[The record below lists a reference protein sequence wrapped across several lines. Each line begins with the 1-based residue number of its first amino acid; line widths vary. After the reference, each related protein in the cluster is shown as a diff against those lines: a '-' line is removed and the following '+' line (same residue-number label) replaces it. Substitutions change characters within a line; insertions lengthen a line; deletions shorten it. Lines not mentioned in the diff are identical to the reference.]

1 MKPRS
6 LPRTAAAAALLLGLA
21 ACSTGP
27 VYHAPQDEAPT
38 AYRYAAEGTAE
49 FPAAGWWTLFGDA
62 ELDRQI
68 EAVLQANQN
77 LVLALARFDESRALL
92 GVTRA
97 DELPSAAFDPLAAR
111 ARTSGSVSNRLPAL
125 DTTLYRVPFDAAYEI
140 DLWGRVRHSVAAAEA
155 QLEGSADAVA
165 VIRLVLSAD
174 AASTYFSIRSSD
186 REIDVLERTLALRR
200 EALQLAERRAHAG
213 SVGDLDVV
221 RARADLALTAAD
233 LQDSRRRRELAEH
246 ALAVLEDRNAIS
258 FELPARPRESAIPA
272 IPAGLP
278 ADLLRRRPDVAQ
290 NERALKAANERIGVA
305 EAAFF
310 PSIRLTAF
318 AGVASND
325 LSNLLDKPSEIWSIG
340 PSLGLPVFD
349 GGRNRG
355 NLEAAQARYR
365 QAAASYRLSVL
376 GAFRETQ
383 DSLSDVA
390 YLRERSESLHDAV
403 VAALQAAKI
412 SRSRYDRGLVGYF
425 EVVESERSALLTQ
438 RAEIQND
445 QQRLVAAVSL
455 IKALGGG
462 WHVADA
468 AADGAGSAVPSP

>member
-1 MKPRS
+1 M
-6 LPRTAAAAALLLGLA
+6 LLCVA
-21 ACSTGP
+21 ACTTGP
-27 VYHAPQDEAPT
+27 AYRAPEDEAPA
-38 AYRYAAEGTAE
+38 AYRFADGGEARL
-49 FPAAGWWTLFGDA
+49 PAAGWWTLFGDA
-62 ELDRQI
+62 ELDRHI
-68 EAVLQANQN
+68 EAVLQANPN
-77 LVLALARFDESRALL
+77 LTLALARFDESRALL

-97 DELPSAAFDPLAAR
+97 DELPSVAFDPLAAR
-111 ARTSGSVSNRLPAL
+111 ARTSGTVSNRLPAL

-140 DLWGRVRHSVAAAEA
+140 DLWGRVRHSVAAAQA
-155 QLEGSADAVA
+155 QLQGSADAIA
-165 VIRLVLSAD
+165 AMRLTLSAD

-186 REIDVLERTLALRR
+186 REIDVLERTLGLRR
-200 EALQLAERRAHAG
+200 DALQLAERRAHAG
-213 SVGDLDVV
+213 TVGDLDVV
-221 RARADLALTAAD
+221 RARADLAQTEAD
-233 LQDSRRRRELAEH
+233 LIDSRRRRELAQH

-258 FELPARPRESAIPA
+258 FELPARPFDTAIPQ

-290 NERALKAANERIGVA
+290 NERALKAANERIGIA

-310 PSIRLTAF
+310 PSIRLTAS

-325 LSNLLDKPSEIWSIG
+325 LSNVLDKPSEIWSIG
-340 PSLGLPVFD
+340 PSLVLPVFD

-365 QAAASYRLSVL
+365 QAEALYRSSVL

-383 DSLSDVA
+383 DGLSDVA
-390 YLRERSESLHDAV
+390 YLRERGNSLHAAAV
-403 VAALQAAKI
+403 ASTQAAKI

-425 EVVESERSALLTQ
+425 EVVESERIALATQ

-462 WHVADA
+462 WSVADER
-468 AADGAGSAVPSP
+468 AADVPTSLP

>member
-1 MKPRS
+1 M
-6 LPRTAAAAALLLGLA
+6 
-21 ACSTGP
+21 
-27 VYHAPQDEAPT
+27 
-38 AYRYAAEGTAE
+38 
-49 FPAAGWWTLFGDA
+49 
-62 ELDRQI
+62 
-68 EAVLQANQN
+68 
-77 LVLALARFDESRALL
+77 
-92 GVTRA
+92 
-97 DELPSAAFDPLAAR
+97 
-111 ARTSGSVSNRLPAL
+111 
-125 DTTLYRVPFDAAYEI
+125 
-140 DLWGRVRHSVAAAEA
+140 
-155 QLEGSADAVA
+155 
-165 VIRLVLSAD
+165 
-174 AASTYFSIRSSD
+174 
-186 REIDVLERTLALRR
+186 LERTLGLRR

-221 RARADLALTAAD
+221 RARADLALTEAD

-246 ALAVLEDRNAIS
+246 ALAVLQDRNAIS
-258 FELPARPRESAIPA
+258 FELPAQPLQNAIPA

-290 NERALKAANERIGVA
+290 NERALKAANERIGIA

-340 PSLGLPVFD
+340 PSIGLPLFD

-365 QAAASYRLSVL
+365 QAAAQYRLSVL

-383 DSLSDVA
+383 DGLSDVA
-390 YLRERSESLHDAV
+390 YLRERSESLHAAV
-403 VAALQAAKI
+403 VASVQAAKI

-425 EVVESERSALLTQ
+425 EVVESERSALVTQ

-462 WHVADA
+462 WSVADA
-468 AADGAGSAVPSP
+468 ANGVGNATPSP

>member
-1 MKPRS
+1 MRPHALSRS
-6 LPRTAAAAALLLGLA
+6 GCVAVLLCIA
-21 ACSTGP
+21 ACTTGP
-27 VYHAPQDEAPT
+27 VYRAPQDEAPA
-38 AYRYAAEGTAE
+38 AYRYAADAAAD
-49 FPAAGWWTLFGDA
+49 FPAAGWWTLFADA

-68 EAVLQANQN
+68 EAVLRANQN
-77 LVLALARFDESRALL
+77 LAQALARFDESRALL

-97 DELPSAAFDPLAAR
+97 DELPSLAFDPLAAR
-111 ARTSGSVSNRLPAL
+111 ARTSGTVSNRLPAL

-165 VIRLVLSAD
+165 VIRLALSAD

-186 REIDVLERTLALRR
+186 REIDVLERTLGLRR

-221 RARADLALTAAD
+221 RARADLALTEAD

-246 ALAVLEDRNAIS
+246 ALAVLQDRNAIS
-258 FELPARPRESAIPA
+258 FELPAQPLQNAIPA

-290 NERALKAANERIGVA
+290 NERALKAANERIGIA

-340 PSLGLPVFD
+340 PSIGLPLFD

-365 QAAASYRLSVL
+365 QAAAQYRLSVL

-383 DSLSDVA
+383 DGLSDVA
-390 YLRERSESLHDAV
+390 YLRERSESLHAAV
-403 VAALQAAKI
+403 VASVQAAKI

-425 EVVESERSALLTQ
+425 EVVESERSALVTQ

-462 WHVADA
+462 WSVADA
-468 AADGAGSAVPSP
+468 ANGVGNATPSP

>member
-1 MKPRS
+1 M
-6 LPRTAAAAALLLGLA
+6 LLCLA
-21 ACSTGP
+21 ACTTGP
-27 VYHAPQDEAPT
+27 VYRAPEDEAP
-38 AYRYAAEGTAE
+38 AGYRFAGSGEAV
-49 FPAAGWWTLFGDA
+49 FPAAGWWTLFGDT
-62 ELDRQI
+62 ELDRHV
-68 EAVLQANQN
+68 EAVLQVNPN
-77 LVLALARFDESRALL
+77 LTLALARFDESRALL

-97 DELPSAAFDPLAAR
+97 DELPSVAFDPLAAR
-111 ARTSGSVSNRLPAL
+111 ARTSGTVSNRLPAL

-155 QLEGSADAVA
+155 QLQGSADAVA
-165 VIRLVLSAD
+165 TVRLALAAD
-174 AASTYFSIRSSD
+174 AASTYFAIRSSD
-186 REIDVLERTLALRR
+186 REIDVLERTLGLRR
-200 EALQLAERRAHAG
+200 DALQLAERRAHAG
-213 SVGDLDVV
+213 TVGDLDVV
-221 RARADLALTAAD
+221 RARADLAQTEAD
-233 LQDSRRRRELAEH
+233 LTDSRRRRELAQH
-246 ALAVLEDRNAIS
+246 ALAVLEDRNAIG
-258 FELPARPRESAIPA
+258 FELPARPFDTAIPE

-290 NERALKAANERIGVA
+290 NERALKAANERIGIA
-305 EAAFF
+305 KAAFF
-310 PSIRLTAF
+310 PSIRLTAS

-340 PSLGLPVFD
+340 PSLVLPVFD

-365 QAAASYRLSVL
+365 QAEALYRSSVL

-383 DSLSDVA
+383 DGLSDVA
-390 YLRERSESLHDAV
+390 YLRERGNSLHAAAV
-403 VAALQAAKI
+403 ASTQAAKI

-425 EVVESERSALLTQ
+425 EVVESERIALATQ

-462 WHVADA
+462 WSVADKD
-468 AADGAGSAVPSP
+468 ADDAPPSSP

>member
-1 MKPRS
+1 M
-6 LPRTAAAAALLLGLA
+6 LLCVA
-21 ACSTGP
+21 ACTTGP
-27 VYHAPQDEAPT
+27 AYRAPEDEAPA
-38 AYRYAAEGTAE
+38 AYRFADGGEAR
-49 FPAAGWWTLFGDA
+49 FPAAGWWRLFGDA
-62 ELDRQI
+62 ELDRHI
-68 EAVLQANQN
+68 EAVLQANPN
-77 LVLALARFDESRALL
+77 LTLALARFDESRALL

-97 DELPSAAFDPLAAR
+97 DELPSVAFDPLAAR
-111 ARTSGSVSNRLPAL
+111 ARTSGTVSNRLPAL
-125 DTTLYRVPFDAAYEI
+125 DTTLYRVPFDVAYEI
-140 DLWGRVRHSVAAAEA
+140 DLWGRVRHSVAAAQA
-155 QLEGSADAVA
+155 QLQGSADAIAA
-165 VIRLVLSAD
+165 VRLALSAD

-186 REIDVLERTLALRR
+186 REIDVLERTLGLRR
-200 EALQLAERRAHAG
+200 DALQLAERRAHAG
-213 SVGDLDVV
+213 TVGDLDVV
-221 RARADLALTAAD
+221 RARADLAQTEAD
-233 LQDSRRRRELAEH
+233 LIDSRRRRELAQH

-258 FELPARPRESAIPA
+258 FELSARAFDTAIPE

-290 NERALKAANERIGVA
+290 NERALKAANERIGIA

-310 PSIRLTAF
+310 PSIRLTAS

-325 LSNLLDKPSEIWSIG
+325 LSNVLDKPSEIWSIG
-340 PSLGLPVFD
+340 PSLVLPVFD

-365 QAAASYRLSVL
+365 QAEALYRSSVL

-383 DSLSDVA
+383 DGLSDVA
-390 YLRERSESLHDAV
+390 YLRERGHSLAAAAV
-403 VAALQAAKI
+403 ASTQAAKI

-425 EVVESERSALLTQ
+425 EVVESERIALATQ

-462 WHVADA
+462 WSVADER
-468 AADGAGSAVPSP
+468 AADAPASSP

>member
-1 MKPRS
+1 M
-6 LPRTAAAAALLLGLA
+6 LLCVA
-21 ACSTGP
+21 ACTTGP
-27 VYHAPQDEAPT
+27 AYRAPEDEAPA
-38 AYRYAAEGTAE
+38 AYRFADGGEAR

-62 ELDRQI
+62 ELDRHI
-68 EAVLQANQN
+68 EAVLQANLN
-77 LVLALARFDESRALL
+77 LTLALARFDESRALL

-97 DELPSAAFDPLAAR
+97 DELPSVAFDPLAAR
-111 ARTSGSVSNRLPAL
+111 ARTSGTVSNRLPAL

-140 DLWGRVRHSVAAAEA
+140 DLWGRVRHSVAAAQA
-155 QLEGSADAVA
+155 QLQGSADAIA
-165 VIRLVLSAD
+165 AMRLALSAD

-186 REIDVLERTLALRR
+186 REIDVLERTLGLRR
-200 EALQLAERRAHAG
+200 DALQLAERRAHAG
-213 SVGDLDVV
+213 TVGDLDVV
-221 RARADLALTAAD
+221 RARADLAQTEAD
-233 LQDSRRRRELAEH
+233 LIDSRRRRELAQH

-258 FELPARPRESAIPA
+258 FELPARLFDTPIPQ

-290 NERALKAANERIGVA
+290 NERALKAANERIGIA

-310 PSIRLTAF
+310 PSIRLTAS

-325 LSNLLDKPSEIWSIG
+325 LSNVLDKPSEIWSIG
-340 PSLGLPVFD
+340 PSLVLPVFD

-365 QAAASYRLSVL
+365 QAEALYRSSVL

-383 DSLSDVA
+383 DGLSDVA
-390 YLRERSESLHDAV
+390 YLRERGNSLHAAAV
-403 VAALQAAKI
+403 ASTQAAKI

-425 EVVESERSALLTQ
+425 EVVESERIALATQ

-462 WHVADA
+462 WSVADER
-468 AADGAGSAVPSP
+468 AADVPTSLP

>member
-1 MKPRS
+1 M
-6 LPRTAAAAALLLGLA
+6 LLCVA
-21 ACSTGP
+21 ACTTGP
-27 VYHAPQDEAPT
+27 VYRAPEDEAPA
-38 AYRYAAEGTAE
+38 AYRFADGGEAR

-62 ELDRQI
+62 ELDRHI
-68 EAVLQANQN
+68 EAVLQANPN
-77 LVLALARFDESRALL
+77 LTLALARFDESRALL

-97 DELPSAAFDPLAAR
+97 DELPSVAFDPLAAR
-111 ARTSGSVSNRLPAL
+111 ARTSGTVSNRLPAL

-140 DLWGRVRHSVAAAEA
+140 DLWGRVRHSVAAAQA
-155 QLEGSADAVA
+155 QLQGSADAIA
-165 VIRLVLSAD
+165 AMRLALSAD

-186 REIDVLERTLALRR
+186 REIDVLERTLGLRR
-200 EALQLAERRAHAG
+200 DALQLAERRAHAG
-213 SVGDLDVV
+213 TVGDLDVV
-221 RARADLALTAAD
+221 RARADLAQTEAD
-233 LQDSRRRRELAEH
+233 LIDSRRRRELAQH

-258 FELPARPRESAIPA
+258 FELPARPFDTAIPQ

-290 NERALKAANERIGVA
+290 NERALKAANERIGIA

-310 PSIRLTAF
+310 PSIRLTAS

-325 LSNLLDKPSEIWSIG
+325 LSNVLDKPSEIWSIG
-340 PSLGLPVFD
+340 PSLVLPVFD

-365 QAAASYRLSVL
+365 QAEALYRSSVL

-383 DSLSDVA
+383 DGLSDVA
-390 YLRERSESLHDAV
+390 YLRERGNSLHAAAV
-403 VAALQAAKI
+403 ASTQAAKI

-425 EVVESERSALLTQ
+425 EVVESERIALATQ

-462 WHVADA
+462 WSVADER
-468 AADGAGSAVPSP
+468 AADVPTSLP